1 VDGLVV
7 TPDPPPRETCPL
19 DTPARCQACG
29 TMTDRYVIV
38 DWTVS
43 CGPAFD
49 PELDRQLGE
58 ELDRLAARLERPG
71 RERDWRPD
79 W

>member
-1 VDGLVV
+1 
-7 TPDPPPRETCPL
+7 
-19 DTPARCQACG
+19 
-29 TMTDRYVIV
+29 
-38 DWTVS
+38 
-43 CGPAFD
+43 
-49 PELDRQLGE
+49 LDRQLGE